1 MGTDPTGQEDR
12 RPPSDGTDS
21 YATDSR
27 AADAYT
33 TDAAV
38 TGAPRAE
45 EPRTEQLAR
54 QEPPTEELRV
64 QETPTREFR
73 AVDPSAQE
81 RATDHERAEHQQ
93 FAPQRTY
100 EPAPATTPIPVRP
113 RHGSSWLARLIT
125 AVYALLVTPLGLVLL
140 GYGAD
145 GWFPVARMPADL
157 RTSATAFLG
166 TPEGVQA
173 TVLLGIGALLLVS
186 VVVTGLASSA
196 GLMLVSLLAVG
207 AIALSAMP
215 MLLIDGMR
223 MLPGLFPMEV
233 TTLVYTALP
242 QLLLPLMGGFG
253 VALCVARRRPAAGAA
268 PALLGL
274 VALPVLLLLGA
285 GMLLYG
291 HSENAVLSMVTF
303 TAQTTPLLAGL
314 VIAGA
319 VVLWVTA
326 ALTRFSPWAMLLPAL
341 VLLGATAA
349 LFVPGLLTSIPWIWQ
364 SYTGSIV
371 VYFLITG
378 GGLAVAAVMLV
389 HTLVLAAVRAGSR
402 RRIRKASPA
411 F

>member
-1 MGTDPTGQEDR
+1 MDTDPTGQEDR

-21 YATDSR
+21 HASDSYATDS
-27 AADAYT
+27 YG
-33 TDAAV
+33 

-54 QEPPTEELRV
+54 QEPPTEELRA

-81 RATDHERAEHQQ
+81 LPADYQRVGDAHPYEGSGQGA
-93 FAPQRTY
+93 RTY

-196 GLMLVSLLAVG
+196 GLMLVGLLAVG

-402 RRIRKASPA
+402 RRIRKAFPA